1 VRCQEGHFAV
11 SDSVTGKSGLLS
23 IKGPWQLAKTMT
35 LRCRSAGAWSSRGV
49 AAEQMGRWAVEAA
62 EAATSLIRM
71 QVTWAGGS
79 LRDGYR
85 WSNPE

>member
-1 VRCQEGHFAV
+1 MRCQEGHFAV

-35 LRCRSAGAWSSRGV
+35 LRCRSGGAWSSRGV
-49 AAEQMGRWAVEAA
+49 AVGQMGRWAVEAA

>member
-1 VRCQEGHFAV
+1 
-11 SDSVTGKSGLLS
+11 
-23 IKGPWQLAKTMT
+23 
-35 LRCRSAGAWSSRGV
+35 V
-49 AAEQMGRWAVEAA
+49 AAGQMGRWAVEAA

-71 QVTWAGGS
+71 QVTWASGS